1 MWTDLVVSP
10 SSPKQGWVLFLSLA
24 FQSVLNLV
32 FILGFYANINQI
44 KMDDQRITN
53 QKIATFIDKM

>member
-1 MWTDLVVSP
+1 MWTGLVVSP

-32 FILGFYANINQI
+32 FILGF
-44 KMDDQRITN
+44 
-53 QKIATFIDKM
+53 